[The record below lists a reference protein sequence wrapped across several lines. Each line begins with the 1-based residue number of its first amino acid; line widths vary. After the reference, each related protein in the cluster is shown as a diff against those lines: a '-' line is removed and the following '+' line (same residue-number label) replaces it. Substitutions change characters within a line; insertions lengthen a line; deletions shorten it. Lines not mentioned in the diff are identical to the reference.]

1 MVGYFFVGTKEE
13 GKGWDVKLKTLM
25 FALEKGMFLAGF
37 LFLGLAALVIYL
49 LFGDDKEGWKIYGCI
64 IIGFVAGMTI
74 GKVTEYFTSFDYGPV
89 KSIKDRGLTGPA
101 TVVIQ
106 GIGVGMISTLVPIL
120 ILAATILTCN
130 ALSSIYG
137 ISIAAVGMLATL
149 GITLATDAYGPVAD
163 NAGGLAE
170 MCNLGDD
177 VRAKTDSLDALG
189 NTTAATGKG
198 FAVGSAVLTALS
210 LMAAFKNTAVPTA
223 SLDITDAVVLA
234 GILIGAMIPYLFAA
248 LTMISVGKAAA
259 EIIEEVRR
267 QFREI
272 PGLRA
277 IIEKSSRGEEIR
289 PEEDVNP
296 DSDRCVEISTKSS
309 IREMIAPGALAVLIP
324 LMVAFFVGP
333 RCLMGLLVGG
343 ITSGAMVAIMMSNA
357 GGAWDNGK
365 KLCEK
370 LKIKKTEQGKACIVG
385 DTVGDPFKDTS
396 GPALNIL
403 IFVLG
408 YPPFPIVHVL
418 TNLIK
423 LMAMVSLTIAPLIKC
438 QDSNCDWENWP
449 YGFIPLGVTIIVI
462 VTLVM
467 MKILTWTD
475 PLSSIAKK
483 DGKDGVETIETKL

>member
-1 MVGYFFVGTKEE
+1 
-13 GKGWDVKLKTLM
+13 VKLKTLM
-25 FALEKGMFLAGF
+25 FALEKGMFLAGG
-37 LFLGLAALVIYL
+37 LFLALAALVIWL

-64 IIGFVAGMTI
+64 IIGFLAGMLI

-130 ALSSIYG
+130 ALSGIYG
-137 ISIAAVGMLATL
+137 ISISAVGMLS
-149 GITLATDAYGPVAD
+149 ILAIILAGDAYGPVAD

-170 MCNLGDD
+170 MTGLGQD

-210 LMAAFKNTAVPTA
+210 LMAAFKNSAVPNA

-234 GILIGAMIPYLFAA
+234 GLLIGAMIPYLFAA

-277 IIEKSSRGEEIR
+277 VIEKSSRGEEIS

-309 IREMIAPGALAVLIP
+309 VREMIAPGALAVLIP
-324 LMVAFFVGP
+324 IMVAFFVGP

-370 LKIKKTEQGKACIVG
+370 LQIKKTEQGKACIVG

-403 IFVLG
+403 I
-408 YPPFPIVHVL
+408 
-418 TNLIK
+418 K

-438 QDSNCDWENWP
+438 DNPAECDWKNWP
-449 YGFIPLGVTIIVI
+449 YGFIPLVVTIIVI
-462 VTLVM
+462 VTLVL

-475 PLSSIAKK
+475 PLSSIAAKK
-483 DGKDGVETIETKL
+483 DEHDAAVETIETKL